1 MCLRTGGFGQ
11 NIPVS
16 GQYDPRRRLAIA
28 TSPNDHDPQIRCGG
42 GMQRDRFESFAA
54 EILAQL
60 GETPRHAGFLAQG
73 STSRVWEIWSD
84 RRAYVLRVIEA
95 PDRALSAPVDRFLR
109 KSLSDRGGRVACPV
123 LSSDQ
128 TGTLWQGNP
137 WVLEPLLVGSHPAR
151 GALPAQVS
159 RALGQ
164 TLAAL
169 HQVPVHGFGRPARIE
184 GECIHGAT
192 SDPVVGVLQRFEH
205 PLSAH
210 WAQGLLHP
218 AFAAAPELEAGTRAL
233 LHEVTRQMAEQ
244 PPVLCHTD
252 LHERQLICDGD
263 RLVGLLDFGDATLLD
278 PHWDLGSVL
287 YFHGD
292 RNFRQVFEAY
302 QGSARLTQCQ
312 PDLAAA
318 FSVAIAL
325 HHAARSRLPGKEH
338 RLTRAVAHI
347 RQVIAW

>member
-1 MCLRTGGFGQ
+1 
-11 NIPVS
+11 
-16 GQYDPRRRLAIA
+16 
-28 TSPNDHDPQIRCGG
+28 
-42 GMQRDRFESFAA
+42 MQHDRFESFAA
-54 EILAQL
+54 DILTRL
-60 GETPRHAGFLAQG
+60 GETLRHAGFLAQG
-73 STSRVWEIWSD
+73 STSRVWEVWSD
-84 RRAYVLRVIEA
+84 RRAYALRVIDA
-95 PDRALSAPVDRFLR
+95 PDRALTAPIDRFLR
-109 KSLSDRGGRVACPV
+109 KSISDRGGRLACPV
-123 LSSDQ
+123 LSSDE
-128 TGTLWQGNP
+128 TDTLWRGNP

-169 HQVPVHGFGRPARIE
+169 HQVPVHGFGRPVRID
-184 GECIHGAT
+184 GDCILGAT
-192 SDPVVGVLQRFEH
+192 SDPFEGVLQRFEH
-205 PLSAH
+205 PLPES
-210 WAQGLLHP
+210 WAQDFLHP
-218 AFAAAPELEAGTRAL
+218 ALAAAPEIEAGARTL
-233 LHEVTRQMAEQ
+233 LHEVSLQMAEL

-292 RNFRQVFEAY
+292 RNFRQVFDAY

-325 HHAARSRLPGKEH
+325 HHAARSRLPGKGH
-338 RLTRAVAHI
+338 RLARALAHI
-347 RQVIAW
+347 RQVIAG